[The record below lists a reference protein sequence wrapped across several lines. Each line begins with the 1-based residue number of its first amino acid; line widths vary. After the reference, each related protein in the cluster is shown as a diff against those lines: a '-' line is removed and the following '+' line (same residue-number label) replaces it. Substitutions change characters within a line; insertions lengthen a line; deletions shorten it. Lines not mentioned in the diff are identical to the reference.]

1 MRIASGL
8 VSRTQETTER
18 RGRGGVTKEG
28 KTAGWRERVWRG
40 GGGGERE
47 EGRGEENVRRGERVE
62 RRMGEEERRRGG
74 EERRGERGV
83 QWSRGEREE
92 RPVEVTALVCNDL
105 CVPIVA
111 GEWRSDY

>member
-1 MRIASGL
+1 MDGRSDEGEENSS
-8 VSRTQETTER
+8 VER
-18 RGRGGVTKEG
+18 EILKCGR
-28 KTAGWRERVWRG
+28 
-40 GGGGERE
+40 GERE
-47 EGRGEENVRRGERVE
+47 GGGEGRGEREARRKGGEENGRRGEE
-62 RRMGEEERRRGG
+62 KGRRG